1 MKKCVSYILILLL
14 VFLCVISLLLYL
26 YQEKQENDHIQN
38 IDLNSVVKTSID
50 EANNRP
56 LTPIINLS
64 EIENSGMV
72 ELDSKLYLSEG
83 TYLDPKEI
91 QIINDLKYIT
101 LCGETYRTKQI
112 IKNNFD
118 IIQRFAEI
126 LNKDK
131 EKMDWYCERW
141 AASAMI
147 TGGKI
152 NSGEEIRIFLARDV
166 IGYGNALPVDVNLV
180 DGTQKNIKI
189 VPNLNPN
196 GFVQYNFDISLGIG
210 LTELPKDPLNGVVL
224 GAGGTVYE
232 NELLFD
238 SNDYSSHTP

>member
-1 MKKCVSYILILLL
+1 
-14 VFLCVISLLLYL
+14 VISLLIYL
-26 YQEKQENDHIQN
+26 YQEKQENDHIQD

-72 ELDSKLYLSEG
+72 EFDSKLYLSEG

-91 QIINDLKYIT
+91 QIINDLKDIA

-112 IKNNFD
+112 IKNNVD

-131 EKMDWYCERW
+131 EKMGWYCERW
-141 AASAMI
+141 TTSAMI

-189 VPNLNPN
+189 APNLNPN
-196 GFVQYNFDISLGIG
+196 GVVQYIFDISLGVG

-224 GAGGTVYE
+224 GAGGVVYE

-238 SNDYSSHTP
+238 SNDYSRYAP